1 MKLPRL
7 QPILIISIY
16 AAIDVVCIVLAFY
29 LVLLF
34 RPQTVPFS
42 VSFQSFFSSADPFK
56 LLFMVWTLLI
66 LFFHYTH
73 GLYQTRREQLESL
86 EIWEVVKS
94 IFISTLAIIVLAF
107 LLRIQDFPRSV
118 MILNAVVITVF
129 CSIWRVLKKLLVN
142 YLVSNGYNNFN
153 TLIVG
158 AGKTGILLANEIS
171 RQPALGLKIRGF
183 LDDNK
188 VGNCEKWPVLGKLES
203 LKEIMHREF
212 IQKIFI
218 TIYPEHQSF
227 IKLLETAR
235 EQGLAIRVVPQGYE
249 YMAHDFIKFNIGIIP
264 ILEYSDI
271 DVNYRQRLKR
281 VFDFVL
287 SLGAMVFLLPVF
299 IVLGALIKFDSPG
312 PVFYRSRRYG
322 RNGHMFD
329 MYKFRSMVTNADD
342 LLAHLKDK
350 NEADGPIFKIKKDPR
365 ITRIGSFLRRYSLD
379 ELPQILNVLKGDM
392 SLVGPRPFP
401 IDQLEKED
409 LRQLKRLGIRP
420 GITGLWQIRGRSDV
434 SFDKLLRWD
443 IWYIKNWS
451 FWLDLYILFQTFP
464 VVVKGKGAY

>member
-1 MKLPRL
+1 MRPRL
-7 QPILIISIY
+7 QSIFIISLY

-42 VSFQSFFSSADPFK
+42 VSIQSFFSAANPFK

-94 IFISTLAIIVLAF
+94 IIISTLAIIVLAF
-107 LLRIQDFPRSV
+107 LLRVQDFPRSV
-118 MILNAVVITVF
+118 MLLNAVVITVF

-153 TLIVG
+153 TLIIG
-158 AGKTGILLANEIS
+158 AGKIGILLADEIN
-171 RQPALGLKIRGF
+171 RQPALGLKIKGF

-188 VGNCEKWPVLGKLES
+188 VGKCGNWPVLGKLDG
-203 LKEIMHREF
+203 LKEIIHREF

-218 TIYPEHQSF
+218 TIYPDHQCF

-235 EQGLAIRVVPQGYE
+235 EEGMAVRVVPQGYE

-287 SLGAMVFLLPVF
+287 TSLSMIFLLPVF
-299 IVLGALIKFDSPG
+299 IVLGLLIKLEAPG

-322 RNGHMFD
+322 RYGRMFN
-329 MYKFRSMVTNADD
+329 MYKFRSMVINADD

-350 NEADGPIFKIKKDPR
+350 NEVDGPIFKIKKDPR
-365 ITRIGSFLRRYSLD
+365 ITGMGAFLRRYSLD

-409 LRQLKRLGIRP
+409 LRQLRRLGIRP

-464 VVVKGKGAY
+464 VVVRGKGAY

>member
-1 MKLPRL
+1 MKFP
-7 QPILIISIY
+7 QVKPILVISIY
-16 AAIDVVCIVLAFY
+16 AAIDVVCILTAFF

-42 VSFQSFFSSADPFK
+42 VSFLSFFSSADPFK
-56 LLFMVWTLLI
+56 LLFLVWTLLI
-66 LFFHYTH
+66 LFFQYTH

-86 EIWEVVKS
+86 EIWEVIKS
-94 IFISTLAIIVLAF
+94 ISVSTLAIIVIAF
-107 LLRIQDFPRSV
+107 LLKIQDFPRSV
-118 MILNAVVITVF
+118 MILNAVVITIF
-129 CSIWRVLKKLLVN
+129 CSIWRVLKRLLVN

-153 TLIVG
+153 TLIIG
-158 AGKTGILLANEIS
+158 AGKVGVLLAEEIN

-183 LDDNK
+183 LDDYK
-188 VGNCEKWPVLGKLES
+188 VGDCGHWPVLGKLDG
-203 LKEIMHREF
+203 LQEIIHREF

-218 TIYPEHQSF
+218 TIYPDHQCF

-235 EQGLAIRVVPQGYE
+235 EEGLAVRVVPQGYE

-271 DVNYRQRLKR
+271 DVNYRQKAKR
-281 VFDFVL
+281 VFDFVFSFL
-287 SLGAMVFLLPVF
+287 LMIFLLPFF
-299 IVLGALIKFDSPG
+299 IVLGVLIKLDSSG
-312 PVFYRSRRYG
+312 PIFYRSRRYG
-322 RNGHMFD
+322 RYGRMFD

-342 LLAHLKDK
+342 LLCHLKDK
-350 NEADGPIFKIKKDPR
+350 NEVDGPIFKIKKDPR
-365 ITRIGSFLRRYSLD
+365 ITGMGAFLRRYSLD
-379 ELPQILNVLKGDM
+379 ELPQILNVLRGDM

-401 IDQLEKED
+401 IAQLEKED
-409 LRQLKRLGIRP
+409 LRQLRRLGIRP

-434 SFDKLLRWD
+434 SFHKLLRWD

-464 VVVKGKGAY
+464 VVVRGKGAY